1 MIYLHVKKII
11 EKKRNTNKRNK
22 KVQKK
27 KLKEAPMETK
37 TEKVMEQRLLKE
49 DNGRSRNKKAHTEAI
64 SCKNGI
70 YTGL

>member
-1 MIYLHVKKII
+1 
-11 EKKRNTNKRNK
+11 
-22 KVQKK
+22 
-27 KLKEAPMETK
+27 METK